1 MGNEEK
7 KETEMMTLQH
17 QDCEECRLN
26 VEIISVNGDLI
37 SKQILQGMEK
47 SGEQVAVHISR
58 KGELL
63 SVMTIK
69 TADVPEALSLDHEFE
84 TKYIKYLN
92 DLKTG
97 EALIMMTT
105 EGSDHVGSTNSL
117 PDRCISIR
125 FLRFSSRAYR

>member
-7 KETEMMTLQH
+7 KETAMMTLQH
-17 QDCEECRLN
+17 QDCDECRLN

-47 SGEQVAVHISR
+47 SGEKIAVHVNR

-84 TKYIKYLN
+84 AKYAEYLK

-105 EGSDHVGSTNSL
+105 EGSNHVGIYKL
-117 PDRCISIR
+117 PPQP
-125 FLRFSSRAYR
+125 LH

>member
-1 MGNEEK
+1 MGSEE
-7 KETEMMTLQH
+7 ETETAMMTLPH

-47 SGEQVAVHISR
+47 SGDQIAVHVNR
-58 KGELL
+58 KAELL
-63 SVMTIK
+63 SVMTIT
-69 TADVPEALSLDHEFE
+69 TADVPETLSLDHELE
-84 TKYIKYLN
+84 TRYTEYLE

-105 EGSDHVGSTNSL
+105 EGSDHVGIYKL
-117 PDRCISIR
+117 PPRP
-125 FLRFSSRAYR
+125 LH

>member
-1 MGNEEK
+1 MGSEEK
-7 KETEMMTLQH
+7 KETLMKCLQH

-26 VEIISVNGDLI
+26 IEIIGINGDLI

-47 SGEQVAVHISR
+47 SGEQVAVHVNR

-63 SVMTIK
+63 SVLTVK
-69 TADVPEALSLDHEFE
+69 TDDVPDALSMDHEFE
-84 TKYIKYLN
+84 ARYTQYLR

-105 EGSDHVGSTNSL
+105 EGSNHVGIYKL
-117 PDRCISIR
+117 PPWP
-125 FLRFSSRAYR
+125 LQ

>member
-1 MGNEEK
+1 MGSEEEK
-7 KETEMMTLQH
+7 ETAMMTLQH

-47 SGEQVAVHISR
+47 SGEQIAVHVNR

-63 SVMTIK
+63 SVMTIR
-69 TADVPEALSLDHEFE
+69 TADVPETLSLDHEFE
-84 TKYIKYLN
+84 ARYTEYLK
-92 DLKTG
+92 DLKAG

-105 EGSDHVGSTNSL
+105 EGSDHVGIYKL
-117 PDRCISIR
+117 PPRP
-125 FLRFSSRAYR
+125 LH

>member
-1 MGNEEK
+1 MGSEEEK
-7 KETEMMTLQH
+7 ETPMMTLQH

-47 SGEQVAVHISR
+47 SGEQIAVHVNR

-69 TADVPEALSLDHEFE
+69 TVDVPDALSMDHEFE
-84 TKYIKYLN
+84 ARHTEYLK
-92 DLKTG
+92 DLKIG
-97 EALIMMTT
+97 ESLIMMTT
-105 EGSDHVGSTNSL
+105 EGSNHVGIYKL
-117 PDRCISIR
+117 PPRP
-125 FLRFSSRAYR
+125 LH

>member
-1 MGNEEK
+1 MGSEEEQ
-7 KETEMMTLQH
+7 ETPMKTLQH
-17 QDCEECRLN
+17 QDCQECRLN

-47 SGEQVAVHISR
+47 SGEQVAVHVNC

-69 TADVPEALSLDHEFE
+69 TADVPETLSLDHEFE
-84 TKYIKYLN
+84 ARYSEYLK

-97 EALIMMTT
+97 ESLIMVTT
-105 EGSDHVGSTNSL
+105 EGSNHVGLYNL
-117 PDRCISIR
+117 PARQ
-125 FLRFSSRAYR
+125 LP

>member
-1 MGNEEK
+1 MGNEEE
-7 KETEMMTLQH
+7 KETAMMMLQH
-17 QDCEECRLN
+17 QDCGECRLN

-47 SGEQVAVHISR
+47 SGEKIAVHVNR

-69 TADVPEALSLDHEFE
+69 TVDVPQALSMDHEFE
-84 TKYIKYLN
+84 VKYSEYLK

-97 EALIMMTT
+97 ESLIMMTT
-105 EGSDHVGSTNSL
+105 EGSNHIGIYKL
-117 PDRCISIR
+117 PPRP
-125 FLRFSSRAYR
+125 LH

>member
-1 MGNEEK
+1 MGSEEK
-7 KETEMMTLQH
+7 ETAKMTLKH
-17 QDCEECRLN
+17 QDCDECRLN

-47 SGEQVAVHISR
+47 SGEKIAVHVNR

-84 TKYIKYLN
+84 AKFAEYLK

-105 EGSDHVGSTNSL
+105 EGSNHVGIYKL
-117 PDRCISIR
+117 PPGP
-125 FLRFSSRAYR
+125 LH

>member
-1 MGNEEK
+1 
-7 KETEMMTLQH
+7 MMTLTH

-47 SGEQVAVHISR
+47 SGEQIAVHVNR

-63 SVMTIK
+63 SVMTIR
-69 TADVPEALSLDHEFE
+69 TADVPETLSLDHEFE
-84 TKYIKYLN
+84 ARYTEYLK
-92 DLKTG
+92 DLNAG

-105 EGSDHVGSTNSL
+105 DGSDHVGIYKL
-117 PDRCISIR
+117 P
-125 FLRFSSRAYR
+125 SRPLH

>member
-1 MGNEEK
+1 MK
-7 KETEMMTLQH
+7 CLQH

-26 VEIISVNGDLI
+26 VEIIGVNGDLI

-47 SGEQVAVHISR
+47 SGEQIAVHVNR

-69 TADVPEALSLDHEFE
+69 TADLPESLSLDHEFE
-84 TKYIKYLN
+84 ARYAEYLE
-92 DLKTG
+92 DLKAG

-105 EGSDHVGSTNSL
+105 EGSDHVGIYKL
-117 PDRCISIR
+117 PPRR
-125 FLRFSSRAYR
+125 FH